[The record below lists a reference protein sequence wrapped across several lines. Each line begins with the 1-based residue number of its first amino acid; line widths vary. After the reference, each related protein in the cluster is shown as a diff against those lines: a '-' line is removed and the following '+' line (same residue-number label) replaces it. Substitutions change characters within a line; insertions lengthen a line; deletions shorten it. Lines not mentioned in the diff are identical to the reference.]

1 MSARVSV
8 SGLTRRFAASGPPA
22 VDGVAFEV
30 AAGEI
35 CALLGPSGAGKT
47 TLLRI
52 IAGFERADRG
62 QVVIDDRL
70 VTDAGRVVPPEERG
84 VGFVHQ
90 SGALF
95 PHLTVR
101 ENVTFGLHGH
111 ARAHRAT
118 RWTEMAELCELTRFE
133 RRYPHELSGGEQQ
146 RVALAR
152 ALAPSPTL
160 VCFDEPLSNVDPL
173 RRVELGVEL
182 RRILKAAGTTT
193 LLVTHDQE
201 EAFAL
206 ADRLGV
212 LRGGRLLQIDSP
224 ERVYRAPAA
233 PFVASFL
240 GHATFLPGIAGPDGV
255 ETEIGIFA
263 SPQVVEPAT
272 VVDVLVR
279 PGDCLLAADQGGPAV
294 VETASFAG
302 EHWVYLVRLGSGRQL
317 RCDIDA
323 VPHEPL
329 GAGDRVRVMP
339 RTRSAVAY
347 ADGTVRTSSS
357 AAASSP
363 AR

>member
-1 MSARVSV
+1 MSARLSV
-8 SGLTRRFAASGPPA
+8 SGVTRRFAGNNTPA
-22 VDGVAFEV
+22 VDGVTLDV

-52 IAGFERADRG
+52 IAGFERADSGR
-62 QVVIDDRL
+62 VAIADRT
-70 VTDAGRVVPPEERG
+70 VTDGSHVVPPEERG

-95 PHLTVR
+95 PHVTVR
-101 ENVTFGLHGH
+101 ENVVFGLHGH
-111 ARAHRAT
+111 SRSAREA
-118 RWTEMAELCELTRFE
+118 RWNTLAELCELTRFGH
-133 RRYPHELSGGEQQ
+133 RYPHELSGGEQQ

-173 RRVELGVEL
+173 RRVELGTEL
-182 RRILKAAGTTT
+182 RRILKAAGTTA

-212 LRGGRLLQIDSP
+212 LRGGRLLQIGAP
-224 ERVYRAPAA
+224 AQVYRAPAA

-240 GHATFLPGIAGPDGV
+240 GHATFLPGVARRDGV

-263 SPQVVEPAT
+263 PPQPVALET

-279 PGDCLLAADQGGPAV
+279 PGDCLLASDAAGAAV

-302 EHWVYLVRLGSGRQL
+302 EHWVYMVRLGSGRQL

-329 GAGDRVRVMP
+329 GAGDRVRVVP
-339 RTRSAVAY
+339 RTRTAVAY
-347 ADGTVRTSSS
+347 ADG
-357 AAASSP
+357 P
-363 AR
+363 ARSSVVAHEAVGS